1 MSNDWWT
8 SSTSS
13 STFHT
18 PQRPGGGG
26 LPHST
31 SSNALSSSRTRFAP
45 HNSTSHNYS
54 HGHSHGHGNANDQ
67 LDPEDERMAEQ
78 IKFLPSFASSPAGKL
93 ALGTS
98 PSQSTGMGFGA
109 GSGAGGGGGGSG
121 GAGSGGAGGGMGV
134 SSPGEG
140 RRSPTVGTRFSNS
153 VQERDS
159 PRHHRRSL
167 IHQPNSFGTGST
179 YNAGF
184 GGSGSAMDED
194 MPPTASLRDSTA
206 DQGVRSAE
214 IATPVELPT
223 PQSLIPSSTTTT
235 LHVFGPPGD
244 VLPTLKSYLTQF
256 GAVESYKPG
265 PDGSNWWIVNFGNP
279 VSASYALRRHGE
291 IINGRWMIGFKVASE
306 GSTAGCTLV
315 QGQTANQV
323 QTRGNGAG
331 TPIRVQN
338 GSIIK
343 PKVQGN
349 NSTQPIA
356 RTANNAIGTVTNAG
370 SGNEYAW
377 DEPEN
382 QGGWGNWVS
391 ERLIS
396 VYGTPSFNFGDSVF

>member
-18 PQRPGGGG
+18 PQRPGAG
-26 LPHST
+26 LVHST

-45 HNSTSHNYS
+45 HNSTSNYG
-54 HGHSHGHGNANDQ
+54 HGHGHGNANDQ

-98 PSQSTGMGFGA
+98 PSQSTAGMGFG
-109 GSGAGGGGGGSG
+109 SGMSGGLMGAT
-121 GAGSGGAGGGMGV
+121 GAGSGGGGAGGGAGGAGGMGV

-140 RRSPTVGTRFSNS
+140 RRSPTVGARFSNS

-167 IHQPNSFGTGST
+167 IHQPNSFGTGSA

-184 GGSGSAMDED
+184 GGAGSAMDED
-194 MPPTASLRDSTA
+194 MPPTASLRDSTT
-206 DQGVRSAE
+206 DQGVRSADV
-214 IATPVELPT
+214 AAPVELPT

-235 LHVFGPPGD
+235 LHVFGPPAD
-244 VLPTLKSYLTQF
+244 VLPTLKSYLAQF
-256 GAVESYKPG
+256 GPVESYKPG
-265 PDGSNWWIVNFGNP
+265 PEGSNWWIVNYGNP

-291 IINGRWMIGFKVASE
+291 IINGRWMVGFKVAGE

-315 QGQTANQV
+315 PGGQGQAGQASNQV
-323 QTRGNGAG
+323 QNRGNGAG
-331 TPIRVQN
+331 TPIRVQS

-343 PKVQGN
+343 PKAN
-349 NSTQPIA
+349 NTTQPIA
-356 RTANNAIGTVTNAG
+356 RAAGTVTNAG
-370 SGNEYAW
+370 SGNDYAW

-391 ERLIS
+391 ERLVS
-396 VYGTPSFNFGDSVF
+396 KAEKLLSSL

>member
-8 SSTSS
+8 SSTST

-18 PQRPGGGG
+18 PQRPGGG
-26 LPHST
+26 LTHST

-45 HNSTSHNYS
+45 HNSTAHAHAY
-54 HGHSHGHGNANDQ
+54 GHGNANDQ

-98 PSQSTGMGFGA
+98 PSQSTNMGF
-109 GSGAGGGGGGSG
+109 
-121 GAGSGGAGGGMGV
+121 GAGSGGAGGGSGGGVAGSGGAMGV

-140 RRSPTVGTRFSNS
+140 RRSPTVGARFGNS

-167 IHQPNSFGTGST
+167 IHQPNSFGTGSA

-184 GGSGSAMDED
+184 GGAGAGGTAMDED

-206 DQGVRSAE
+206 DQGVRTAE
-214 IATPVELPT
+214 VSQPVELPT

-235 LHVFGPPGD
+235 LHIFGPPSD

-291 IINGRWMIGFKVASE
+291 IINGRWMIGFKVANE

-315 QGQTANQV
+315 PGQSANQV
-323 QTRGNGAG
+323 QTQPNRGSSNGAG

-343 PKVQGN
+343 PKV
-349 NSTQPIA
+349 NSTTQPIT
-356 RTANNAIGTVTNAG
+356 RTANNAIGSVTNAS
-370 SGNEYAW
+370 SGNDYAW

-391 ERLIS
+391 ERL
-396 VYGTPSFNFGDSVF
+396 FGR